1 MKNWYLIQ
9 TKPKQEEVASLNLIN
24 QDFEIYYP
32 KTKIKDKVI
41 ALFPRYIFIQLND
54 KNQNWSPIRSTK
66 GVANFVRFGIKFAK
80 VPDDIIMSI
89 KLQEDD
95 TVEKLIDLSKFHQGD
110 SVQIQEGAL
119 KDQQAIFSHYD
130 GQMRAIVLLK
140 ILHQD
145 QRLALKE
152 NEISYA

>member
-41 ALFPRYIFIQLND
+41 ALFPRYIFIQLDD

-66 GVANFVRFGIKFAK
+66 GVANFVRFGVKFAK
-80 VPDDIIMSI
+80 VPDDII
-89 KLQEDD
+89 
-95 TVEKLIDLSKFHQGD
+95 
-110 SVQIQEGAL
+110 
-119 KDQQAIFSHYD
+119 
-130 GQMRAIVLLK
+130 
-140 ILHQD
+140 
-145 QRLALKE
+145 
-152 NEISYA
+152 

>member
-1 MKNWYLIQ
+1 M
-9 TKPKQEEVASLNLIN
+9 
-24 QDFEIYYP
+24 
-32 KTKIKDKVI
+32 
-41 ALFPRYIFIQLND
+41 
-54 KNQNWSPIRSTK
+54 
-66 GVANFVRFGIKFAK
+66 ANFVRFGIKFAK
-80 VPDDIIMSI
+80 VPDDIIMAI

-119 KDQQAIFSHYD
+119 KGQQAIFSHYD

>member
-119 KDQQAIFSHYD
+119 KGQQAIFSHYD

>member
-9 TKPKQEEVASLNLIN
+9 TKPKQEEVASSNLAN
-24 QDFEIYYP
+24 QNFEIYYP
-32 KTKIKDKVI
+32 KTQINNKVI
-41 ALFPRYIFIQLND
+41 ALFPRYLFIQLDD

-66 GVANFVRFGIKFAK
+66 GVANFVRFGVKFAK
-80 VPDDIIMSI
+80 VPNDIIEVI
-89 KLQEDD
+89 KQQEGD
-95 TVEKLIDLSKFHQGD
+95 TADKLIDLSKFHQGD
-110 SVQIQEGAL
+110 SVQIQEGVL
-119 KDQQAIFSHYD
+119 KGQQAIFSHYD

-152 NEISYA
+152 SEINYA

>member
-9 TKPKQEEVASLNLIN
+9 TKPKQEEVASSHLSN
-24 QDFEIYYP
+24 QGFEIYCP
-32 KTKIKDKVI
+32 KTQIKNKIV
-41 ALFPRYIFIQLND
+41 ALFPRYIFIQLDD

-80 VPDDIIMSI
+80 VPDDIIMAI

-119 KDQQAIFSHYD
+119 KGQQAIFSHYD
-130 GQMRAIVLLK
+130 GQMRAIILLK
-140 ILHQD
+140 ILHQE
-145 QRLALKE
+145 QQLTLKE
-152 NEISYA
+152 SEINYA

>member
-9 TKPKQEEVASLNLIN
+9 TKPKQEEVASSNLAN
-24 QDFEIYYP
+24 QNFEIYYP
-32 KTKIKDKVI
+32 KTQINNKVI
-41 ALFPRYIFIQLND
+41 ALFPRYLFIQLDD

-80 VPDDIIMSI
+80 VPDDIIMAI

-119 KDQQAIFSHYD
+119 KGQQAIFSHYD

-152 NEISYA
+152 SEINYA

>member
-152 NEISYA
+152 SEINYA

>member
-41 ALFPRYIFIQLND
+41 ALFPRYIFIQLDD

-80 VPDDIIMSI
+80 VPDDIIMAI

-119 KDQQAIFSHYD
+119 KGQQAIFSHYD
-130 GQMRAIVLLK
+130 GQMRAIILLK
-140 ILHQD
+140 ILHQE
-145 QRLALKE
+145 QQLTLKE
-152 NEISYA
+152 SEINYA